1 MLSNFKRNKH
11 QQHLAQLPKISQ
23 SVDDVDFFYAPADFR
38 ETLLEKIASAKQ
50 RICIVALY
58 LEQDDGGKGI
68 LNALY
73 EAKRQRPELDVR
85 VLVDWHR
92 AQRGRIGAAASNT
105 NADWYC
111 RMAQENPGVD
121 VPVYGVPINTREAL
135 GVLHFKGFIIDDSVL
150 YSGASL
156 NDVYLH
162 QHDKYRYDRYHL
174 IRNRKMSDIMFE
186 WVTQNIM
193 NGRGVNRLDDV
204 NRPKSPEIK
213 NDIRLFR
220 QELRDAAYHFQGDA
234 DNDQLSVTP
243 LVGLGKS
250 SLLNKTIFHL
260 MPCAEQKLT
269 ICTPYFNLP
278 AILVRN
284 IIQLLREGKKVEI
297 IVGDKTA
304 NDFYIPED
312 EPFKIIGAL
321 PYLYEINLRRFLSR
335 LQYYV
340 NTDQLVVRLW
350 KDDDNTYHLKGMWV
364 DDKWMLITGNNLNPR
379 RVWIWKTLFDHDPQL
394 ELAPQREELEL
405 IHEHT
410 TIVKHYRDLRKYCR
424 LSGEGSKLIRR
435 LRRIRIDRLISASCN
450 HNPVLYGVCF
460 GGHVLRILFVCSLLL
475 LSGCSHM
482 ANDSWSGQDK
492 AQHFIASA
500 MLSAAGMICTAS
512 GMSRDRSATFGLM
525 FSVGL
530 GASKELWDS
539 RPEGRLELE
548 RFYGM
553 SPVQLLAIPSG
564 SWRIH

>member
-1 MLSNFKRNKH
+1 MLSKFKRNKH

-23 SVDDVDFFYAPADFR
+23 SVDDVEFFYAPAHFR
-38 ETLLEKIASAKQ
+38 ETLLEKIASATQ

-58 LEQDDGGKGI
+58 LEQDEGGRAV
-68 LNALY
+68 LSAVY

-85 VLVDWHR
+85 ILVDWHR

-121 VPVYGVPINTREAL
+121 VRVYGVPVNTREAL

-162 QHDKYRYDRYHL
+162 QLDKYRYDRYHL
-174 IRNRKMSDIMFE
+174 IRNAQMADIMFN
-186 WVTQNIM
+186 WVDQNLVH
-193 NGRGVNRLDDV
+193 GRGVNRLDDP

-220 QELRDAAYHFQGDA
+220 QELRDAVYHFQGDA
-234 DNDQLSVTP
+234 NNEQLSVTP

-250 SLLNKTIFHL
+250 SLLNKTIYHL
-260 MPCAEQKLT
+260 MPCTEQKLT

-284 IIQLLREGKKVEI
+284 IIQLLRDGKKVEI

-304 NDFYIPED
+304 NDFFIPED
-312 EPFKIIGAL
+312 QPFKIIGAL

-350 KDDDNTYHLKGMWV
+350 KDEDNSYHLKGMWV
-364 DDKWMLITGNNLNPR
+364 DDDWMLLTGNNLNPR
-379 RVWIWKTLFDHDPQL
+379 AWRLDLENAILIHDPRH
-394 ELAPQREELEL
+394 ELSAQRERELEL
-405 IHEHT
+405 IRTHT
-410 TIVKHYRDLRKYCR
+410 TTVRHYRDLHSIADYPVKVR
-424 LSGEGSKLIRR
+424 KLIRR
-435 LRRIRIDRLISASCN
+435 LRRIRIDRLIS
-450 HNPVLYGVCF
+450 
-460 GGHVLRILFVCSLLL
+460 RIL
-475 LSGCSHM
+475 
-482 ANDSWSGQDK
+482 
-492 AQHFIASA
+492 
-500 MLSAAGMICTAS
+500 
-512 GMSRDRSATFGLM
+512 
-525 FSVGL
+525 
-530 GASKELWDS
+530 
-539 RPEGRLELE
+539 
-548 RFYGM
+548 
-553 SPVQLLAIPSG
+553 
-564 SWRIH
+564 

>member
-1 MLSNFKRNKH
+1 MLSKFKRNKH

-193 NGRGVNRLDDV
+193 NETAALIVWMMLIGQKAR
-204 NRPKSPEIK
+204 KSRTIFVCSARSCVMPLI
-213 NDIRLFR
+213 ISR
-220 QELRDAAYHFQGDA
+220 GDA

-379 RVWIWKTLFDHDPQL
+379 AWRLDLENAILIHDPQL
-394 ELAPQREELEL
+394 ELAPQREKELEL
-405 IHEHT
+405 IREHT
-410 TIVKHYRDLRKYCR
+410 TIVKHYRDLQSIADYPVKVR
-424 LSGEGSKLIRR
+424 KLIRR
-435 LRRIRIDRLISASCN
+435 LRRIRIDRLIS
-450 HNPVLYGVCF
+450 
-460 GGHVLRILFVCSLLL
+460 RIL
-475 LSGCSHM
+475 
-482 ANDSWSGQDK
+482 
-492 AQHFIASA
+492 
-500 MLSAAGMICTAS
+500 
-512 GMSRDRSATFGLM
+512 
-525 FSVGL
+525 
-530 GASKELWDS
+530 
-539 RPEGRLELE
+539 
-548 RFYGM
+548 
-553 SPVQLLAIPSG
+553 
-564 SWRIH
+564 